1 LPNVKYLYAKNAP
14 MVKPEREES
23 MNITEPKTN
32 PISIASAPEAIHA
45 IMNKRACIF
54 VAAKSPNVTG
64 DGISRFLS

>member
-1 LPNVKYLYAKNAP
+1 
-14 MVKPEREES
+14 

-32 PISIASAPEAIHA
+32 PISIASAPEAMHA